1 MKEETNHLYE
11 LVKKE
16 EKELKEKLM
25 EEFKSIGKREM
36 WNDVQRYAEDFL
48 LRTTWEKLKGL

>member
-1 MKEETNHLYE
+1 MQEKTNHVYE
-11 LVKKE
+11 LAKKE

-25 EEFKSIGKREM
+25 EEFKSIGKPEM

-48 LRTTWEKLKGL
+48 LRTTFEKLKEL

>member
-25 EEFKSIGKREM
+25 EEFKSIGKPEM
-36 WNDVQRYAEDFL
+36 WNDVQRYAEYFL

>member
-25 EEFKSIGKREM
+25 EEFKSIGKTEM